1 MSLID
6 CPECGHQVST
16 KAPACPHC
24 GVPMGSSSEAPA
36 GPRCYACSAA
46 ATTRCMRCEALSCA
60 EHLRLSRSG
69 PGLMVCKRC
78 QDDLQVAMLF
88 LLLAFLPIVVIVVLI
103 LSKSLASR

>member
-60 EHLRLSRSG
+60 EHLRISHSG

-78 QDDLQVAMLF
+78 RDDLFNWMMLVLF
-88 LLLAFLPIVVIVVLI
+88 VFLPIVLIVGQI
-103 LSKSLASR
+103 LLKSLASR